1 MTRVNAIRR
10 AAGQF
15 VLDTDSGQLQAQ
27 TVFVAT
33 NGYSGK
39 AWPYLHK
46 RLIPITSFVIAT
58 EELPGGLASE
68 LNPKARMLVDT
79 KRILYW
85 YRLTPDR
92 RRIIFGGRAKL
103 RDVDERSEEHTSELQ
118 SLMRISYAVFRLKQ
132 KII

>member
-58 EELPGGLASE
+58 EELPDGLASE
-68 LNPKARMLVDT
+68 LTPKARMLVDT

-92 RRIIFGGRAKL
+92 RRIIVGGRA
-103 RDVDERSEEHTSELQ
+103 RFRGVEEHESAR
-118 SLMRISYAVFRLKQ
+118 SLNEFMRLI
-132 KII
+132 